1 MPPQGGPPRAGPQPA
16 EPGPVRR
23 GKRDAPSL
31 LPVPALTPSPPPR
44 AASPPP
50 TPLFPARCGPSPRAV
65 PRMQPLGP
73 ARPRGFARRSSSGPS
88 PRRRAAGP
96 SHTMRPGPDGPRRAP
111 ARSSASPQRGP
122 GRPGTRGR
130 AHVRA
135 VHARRRGRCSPGG
148 AGRRG
153 AWCRARRRR
162 LRAQQQQQQR
172 SQRGGGGG
180 GFSCPVTLGSHDRER
195 STEAAARSPR
205 RGGGEAASAVAAA
218 PAPAAATH
226 PPPPSPL
233 LPPSLRPRR
242 RATAPPLGAAGA
254 RGRVRGPFKT
264 PGGERSAE
272 GRGAVRSPA
281 TPLCS
286 LPGGGGSALWRGLNG
301 LNGREKRQPQVRPV
315 GPRPSL
321 RASQRARSAG
331 GGGPGRGLVALTPA
345 MRRAAL
351 RSPGGSGRC

>member
-1 MPPQGGPPRAGPQPA
+1 
-16 EPGPVRR
+16 
-23 GKRDAPSL
+23 
-31 LPVPALTPSPPPR
+31 
-44 AASPPP
+44 
-50 TPLFPARCGPSPRAV
+50 
-65 PRMQPLGP
+65 MQPLGP

-226 PPPPSPL
+226 PPPPLRSS
-233 LPPSLRPRR
+233 LPPSARAAGQRPRR
-242 RATAPPLGAAGA
+242 WGLP
-254 RGRVRGPFKT
+254 VRGAGF
-264 PGGERSAE
+264 A
-272 GRGAVRSPA
+272 A
-281 TPLCS
+281 PLK
-286 LPGGGGSALWRGLNG
+286 LPGGSAARRGGGRCGPPPPRSARCRAGAA
-301 LNGREKRQPQVRPV
+301 
-315 GPRPSL
+315 PRCGA
-321 RASQRARSAG
+321 ASTALTAARSG
-331 GGGPGRGLVALTPA
+331 SHRCVPWGRGLPCAPRSGPVLREVAG
-345 MRRAAL
+345 RAEAS
-351 RSPGGSGRC
+351 SP